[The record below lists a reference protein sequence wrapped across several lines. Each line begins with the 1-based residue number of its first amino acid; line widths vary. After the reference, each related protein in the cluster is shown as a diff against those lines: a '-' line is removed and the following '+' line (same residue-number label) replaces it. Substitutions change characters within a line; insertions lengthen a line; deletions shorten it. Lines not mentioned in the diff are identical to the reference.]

1 MKNLLFVPILFC
13 YYFGMAQPFNPSKII
28 GTPITIDDLVI
39 AQNDFPKMMNWHDAK
54 AACDSL
60 GNGWRLPSKDEL
72 VFLFQNKYR
81 IGVFK
86 FDIYWSSSEYGTCY
100 AWFQNLGYGGQ
111 YPSYKFDAAYVR
123 AIRAFN

>member
-1 MKNLLFVPILFC
+1 MKKLLLIPFLFAT
-13 YYFGMAQPFNPSKII
+13 YMGMAQVADSKSII
-28 GTPITIDDLVI
+28 GISVNLGGLEV
-39 AQNDFPKMMNWHDAK
+39 AQNTFPKMMNWHDAK

-86 FDIYWSSSEYGTCY
+86 FDIYWSSSEYGTGY

-123 AIRAFN
+123 AIRAL

>member
-1 MKNLLFVPILFC
+1 MKNILFIRILFF
-13 YYFGMAQPFNPSKII
+13 YYGSNAQMPNPSKII

-39 AQNDFPKMMNWHDAK
+39 AQHDFPKMMNWHDAK

-72 VFLFQNKYR
+72 VFLFHNKYR

-86 FDIYWSSSEYGTCY
+86 FDIYWSASEYGTGF

-111 YPSYKFDAAYVR
+111 YPSYKLDAAYVR
-123 AIRAFN
+123 AIRAL

>member
-1 MKNLLFVPILFC
+1 MKNLLFVPIFFC
-13 YYFGMAQPFNPSKII
+13 YYFGMAQQSNTSKII
-28 GTPITIDDLVI
+28 GTPITLDDLVI
-39 AQNDFPKMMNWHDAK
+39 AQFDFPKMMNWHDAK

-86 FDIYWSSSEYGTCY
+86 FDIYWSSSEYGTGF

-111 YPSYKFDAAYVR
+111 YPSYKLDAAYVR
-123 AIRAFN
+123 AIRAL

>member
-1 MKNLLFVPILFC
+1 MKNLLFIPILFC

-86 FDIYWSSSEYGTCY
+86 FDIYWSSSEYGTGF

-111 YPSYKFDAAYVR
+111 YPSYKLDAAYVR
-123 AIRAFN
+123 AIRAL

>member
-1 MKNLLFVPILFC
+1 MKKLSIIPMLFAC
-13 YYFGMAQPFNPSKII
+13 YMGMGQAIDSASII
-28 GTPITIDDLVI
+28 GKSMRIGNLEI

-86 FDIYWSSSEYGTCY
+86 FDIYWSSSEYGTGY

-123 AIRAFN
+123 AIRAL